1 MNFLWECLGGCRKGI
16 LGRLPLRNCCPAHL
30 NAATPWSP
38 LFAHYIEAPRFTR
51 RNRKGNKERGGLR
64 CRKSRAAARE
74 EQGGAEADGDCPC
87 LSGPLFSS
95 VGSRKAGLSRVA
107 QVPFIGLTSMT
118 SRRFGW
124 SPSVCPGSHH
134 PQGRRVSWA
143 GVAGRARIQNTGL
156 GSERGSGGCRICRVT
171 GPSR

>member
-1 MNFLWECLGGCRKGI
+1 MFGRKQE
-16 LGRLPLRNCCPAHL
+16 RNLRQT
-30 NAATPWSP
+30 ATKELLSCS
-38 LFAHYIEAPRFTR
+38 LKHSYALVFFICTLHRGSELEGFTR

-118 SRRFGW
+118 SRRFRW
-124 SPSVCPGSHH
+124 SSSVCPGSHH

>member
-1 MNFLWECLGGCRKGI
+1 MFGRKQERNLRQTATKELLSCSLKRSYALVSFICTLHGGSELEG
-16 LGRLPLRNCCPAHL
+16 
-30 NAATPWSP
+30 
-38 LFAHYIEAPRFTR
+38 FTR
-51 RNRKGNKERGGLR
+51 RNRKGKKERGGLR

-118 SRRFGW
+118 SRRFRW
-124 SPSVCPGSHH
+124 SSSVCPGSHH

-143 GVAGRARIQNTGL
+143 GVAGRARMQNTGL
-156 GSERGSGGCRICRVT
+156 GSERGSGGCRIRRVT